1 MTVIFAITAL
11 LYMNVIKTGVNE
23 DFVRIV
29 LRHVNIVIVGY
40 VMNVKISV
48 VVKGVAKLTVEI
60 VSTEKIWTSN
70 IAAIAMTIIVGNAWC

>member
-1 MTVIFAITAL
+1 M
-11 LYMNVIKTGVNE
+11 
-23 DFVRIV
+23 RIV

-48 VVKGVAKLTVEI
+48 GVKGVAKLTVEI

-70 IAAIAMTIIVGNAWC
+70 IAAVAMTVFVGNAWC